1 MTSSVASR
9 PGFLRWLVTAGDP
22 ATLVATFSTAAGSP
36 VNLSGS
42 TVAAA
47 CANWST
53 SHAGSATVG
62 GASNNEVTV
71 AFTDTITGQLTG
83 GGWTWTLTVDGVT
96 TLAGPLDVAQPGV
109 AGVTGGDASAVVVVD
124 DVNVAVTVTTTGDVG
139 GGGGGAVDSVNG
151 QTGVV
156 VLGAADVSA
165 DPAGTAAGLV
175 DDLSGVTAP
184 ATARS
189 NLGLGN
195 VDNTSDANKPVSTA
209 QQTALDGK
217 AAASHSHSGADI
229 TSGTVSTARLGTG
242 AANATTFLRGDQ
254 TWAAPAGG
262 GVETVPYRASNY
274 YGPSLGDIQ
283 ASGSGYNALGRMS
296 AHAVY
301 LPAGNYQSLSVVIGV
316 PAVST
321 WALGIYGHDPA
332 TMLPCGTALIK
343 DCGTISTNSTGLISA
358 SGSFTIPTSGI
369 YWVCGLCVSFTA
381 TPRAYGLFSGS
392 HSVPNNMWI
401 GNMTDFNLFPS
412 AIGPYIYGL
421 SLGTTLPSTFW
432 AWSTPLYR
440 ATSFCPFIF
449 PRAAA

>member
-1 MTSSVASR
+1 MASR
-9 PGFLRWLVTAGDP
+9 TINIP
-22 ATLVATFSTAAGSP
+22 ATT
-36 VNLSGS
+36 NL
-42 TVAAA
+42 
-47 CANWST
+47 
-53 SHAGSATVG
+53 
-62 GASNNEVTV
+62 
-71 AFTDTITGQLTG
+71 
-83 GGWTWTLTVDGVT
+83 
-96 TLAGPLDVAQPGV
+96 
-109 AGVTGGDASAVVVVD
+109 DAD
-124 DVNVAVTVTTTGDVG
+124 E
-139 GGGGGAVDSVNG
+139 
-151 QTGVV
+151 
-156 VLGAADVSA
+156 L
-165 DPAGTAAGLV
+165 
-175 DDLSGVTAP
+175 
-184 ATARS
+184 
-189 NLGLGN
+189 
-195 VDNTSDANKPVSTA
+195 
-209 QQTALDGK
+209 
-217 AAASHSHSGADI
+217 

-262 GVETVPYRASNY
+262 GVETVPYLASNY
-274 YGPSLGDIQ
+274 YGPSLGNILT
-283 ASGSGYNALGRMS
+283 SGSGYNALGRMS

-301 LPAGNYQSLSVVIGV
+301 LPAGNYQSLSVVIGT

-381 TPRAYGLFSGS
+381 TPNAYGLFNGS

-412 AIGPYIYGL
+412 AIGPYIFGL
-421 SLGTTLPSTFW
+421 LLGTTLPSTFW